1 MKLRR
6 YHEHRGNDPTAPAP
20 AGSETASCHDRA
32 APRIK
37 TSRGKRSTRPP
48 CRHVAPP
55 LAALLLLLL
64 PAGILPEAAAQPPPP
79 GAARGTGAAFSN
91 LEKLRLTLA
100 LARSYRLT
108 NQPQKALDLLAPL
121 AGGPWPSPAVEA
133 EYHDELARNEE
144 ALGRSMDARKELETA
159 VALEPTAE
167 RRFRL
172 SQLAE
177 RLGDQAEARRQLEAA
192 VAAEPGNMEYKAALA
207 YALRKS
213 GDFARAA
220 ELFSEILAA
229 EPNRYAL
236 HEDLGYTYLALGEN
250 DKAIEQF
257 KWVIDNQQLY
267 PAETEEEREATA
279 RTVQGLRSTIN
290 AVEPHWTA
298 YGYTNLCLTGHYCE
312 RPVRNLESLLSANQ
326 GGLEL
331 DYQPPDIGYV
341 AGRTLQG
348 FARTFWSYAPES
360 ISPQGNSFQGGV
372 GIHYKP
378 LPDLNL
384 VLSGERLIK
393 FGADAI
399 NNWEGRISFST
410 NAGYEIDPVALQS
423 RYSLLYLDFA
433 ATPQTPHQILTYA
446 DGREGV
452 NFKLSD
458 QVVISPFVYGI
469 FRGNYGVGANTS
481 AETGIGASLRGFFNE
496 DKYHAP
502 QAALELLP
510 RLGYTVYDSLA
521 TPSVVFSI
529 TLVARF

>member
-1 MKLRR
+1 MKRLW
-6 YHEHRGNDPTAPAP
+6 G
-20 AGSETASCHDRA
+20 G
-32 APRIK
+32 
-37 TSRGKRSTRPP
+37 RGKRAGNSKRLLRSNRPP
-48 CRHVAPP
+48 NAASASANWQSVRATARRLVASSRP
-55 LAALLLLLL
+55 
-64 PAGILPEAAAQPPPP
+64 
-79 GAARGTGAAFSN
+79 
-91 LEKLRLTLA
+91 
-100 LARSYRLT
+100 
-108 NQPQKALDLLAPL
+108 
-121 AGGPWPSPAVEA
+121 PSPLNREIW
-133 EYHDELARNEE
+133 NIKP
-144 ALGRSMDARKELETA
+144 RSPMRCAI
-159 VALEPTAE
+159 
-167 RRFRL
+167 
-172 SQLAE
+172 
-177 RLGDQAEARRQLEAA
+177 AA
-192 VAAEPGNMEYKAALA
+192 TSPAP
-207 YALRKS
+207 RS
-213 GDFARAA
+213 
-220 ELFSEILAA
+220 FS
-229 EPNRYAL
+229 PRCSL
-236 HEDLGYTYLALGEN
+236 HEDLGYTYLALDEN

-279 RTVQGLRSTIN
+279 RTIEGLRRTID

-312 RPVRNLESLLSANQ
+312 RRTRNLESLLSSNQ
-326 GGLEL
+326 GGVEL

-341 AGRTLQG
+341 AGRTFQG
-348 FARTFWSYAPES
+348 FARTFFSYAPETV
-360 ISPQGNSFQGGV
+360 SPEGNSFQGGV

-393 FGADAI
+393 FGANAI

-410 NAGYEIDPVALQS
+410 SSGYEIDPFATQS

-446 DGREGV
+446 DGREGI
-452 NFKLSD
+452 NFTLAD
-458 QVVISPFVYGI
+458 RMVVSPFVYGI

-502 QAALELLP
+502 QDAVELLP

>member
-6 YHEHRGNDPTAPAP
+6 YREYRSGDPTVPAR
-20 AGSETASCHDRA
+20 AGPETARDPG
-32 APRIK
+32 APRIR
-37 TSRGKRSTRPP
+37 TGGARRCSRTP
-48 CRHVAPP
+48 CRLVTLA
-55 LAALLLLLL
+55 LAAPLLLSLS
-64 PAGILPEAAAQPPPP
+64 AGNLSSAAAQAPPP
-79 GAARGTGAAFSN
+79 GPTRETEAAFSN
-91 LEKLRLTLA
+91 LEKLQLTLA

-108 NQPQKALDLLAPL
+108 NQPQKALDTLASL
-121 AGGPWPSPAVEA
+121 AGGPWPAAAVEA
-133 EYHDELARNEE
+133 QYHDEVARDEE
-144 ALGRSMDARKELETA
+144 ALGRSREARGELEKA

-177 RLGDQAEARRQLEAA
+177 RSGDREEARRQLEAA
-192 VAAEPGNMEYKAALA
+192 VAAEPRNMEYKAALA
-207 YALRKS
+207 YALRNS

-220 ELFSEILAA
+220 ELFSEVLAA

-236 HEDLGYTYLALGEN
+236 HEDLGYTYLALDEN

-279 RTVQGLRSTIN
+279 RTIEGMRRTID

-312 RPVRNLESLLSANQ
+312 RRTRNLESLLSSNQ
-326 GGLEL
+326 GGVEL

-341 AGRTLQG
+341 AGRTFQG
-348 FARTFWSYAPES
+348 FARTFFSYAPETV
-360 ISPQGNSFQGGV
+360 SPEGNSFQGGV

-393 FGADAI
+393 FGANAI

-410 NAGYEIDPVALQS
+410 SSGYEIDPFATQS

-446 DGREGV
+446 DGREGI
-452 NFKLSD
+452 NFTLAD
-458 QVVISPFVYGI
+458 RMVVSPFVYGI

-502 QAALELLP
+502 QDAVELLP